1 MRGNTILIPKTN
13 FNYYLLFFDENGKN
27 IVLKNTLELNEEFYG
42 NAERTIKTLFPE
54 HKFETEGIIKGEY

>member
-27 IVLKNTLELNEEFYG
+27 IVLKIL
-42 NAERTIKTLFPE
+42 
-54 HKFETEGIIKGEY
+54 